1 MKRGL
6 TRSQAAEV
14 LRAASLLP
22 FVSRD
27 ASMTAVDKQLC
38 NVRRQ
43 LTDADVSGAIV
54 STLNVS
60 PSHLMCEAKEADHGC
75 C

>member
-22 FVSRD
+22 FVSD
-27 ASMTAVDKQLC
+27 AFMTAVDKQLC

-60 PSHLMCEAKEADHGC
+60 TSHLMCEAKEADHGC